1 MSAAAKRN
9 YARVISAD
17 SHLME
22 PRDLWE
28 KTLIP
33 KFGDR
38 APRRMSEYK
47 GEKGNFFNMVYR
59 VYRLKDSPVE
69 TNEIQALQSAA
80 GHDPAARVR
89 FQDMA
94 MLDAEVLHA
103 TTTSHIMHA
112 LDVPVVEAAAS
123 VFNDWSAEFCSHD
136 PKRLIGVGAIPT
148 FNIPWAV
155 NEVKRIRQKGLRGA
169 MITLGLPE
177 DKYPPYRD
185 PAYDPLWAAAQD
197 LDMPITLHAIA
208 GRVPDP
214 IHFEPKD
221 LGKLPGTYIS
231 LMFEMLPIV
240 AGEFIFGGILDRFP
254 KLKLV
259 LGEFEVS
266 WVPLYNFRLARIQT
280 IMKSRGV
287 TPLKMDAVDYMK
299 TRVWHGMVND
309 PYAPQVRELA
319 GVSQI
324 MWGSDYPHGRSI
336 GIEAQDVLPK
346 IFEGV
351 PPDEQERII
360 GGNVAHVYSI

>member
-1 MSAAAKRN
+1 MSAR

-28 KTLIP
+28 KTLVP
-33 KFGDR
+33 KFGAR
-38 APRRMSEYK
+38 APQRLAEHN

-69 TNEIQALQSAA
+69 ANEAQALASAA
-80 GHDPAARVR
+80 GHDPVARVK
-89 FQDMA
+89 FQQLA
-94 MLDAEVLHA
+94 KLDAEVLHA

-112 LDVPVVEAAAS
+112 TDVPVVEAAAA
-123 VFNDWSAEFCSHD
+123 VFNDWTAEFCSHD
-136 PKRLIGVGAIPT
+136 PKRLIGVGALPT

-155 NEVKRIRQKGLRGA
+155 EELKRMRKKGLRGA

-177 DKYPPYRD
+177 GDYPPYRD

-197 LDMPITLHAIA
+197 LDMPVTLHAIA

-221 LGKLPGTYIS
+221 LGKMPGLYMN

-254 KLKLV
+254 KLRLV

-266 WVPLYNFRLARIQT
+266 WIPLYNFRLSRIQA
-280 IMKSRGV
+280 ISKNRGIP
-287 TPLKMDAVDYMK
+287 PLKMDAPDYMK
-299 TRVWHGMVND
+299 TRIWHGMVND
-309 PYAPQVRELA
+309 PYGPKFRDLV

-336 GIEAQDVLPK
+336 GTEAQDVLPK

-351 PPDEQERII
+351 PQAEQDRMVA
-360 GGNVAHVYSI
+360 GNVAHVYGI